1 MNDFIKSIFAGICIG
16 IAGTAYVKLGG
27 GPFAA
32 CLFAV
37 GLISIVL
44 FNFNL
49 YTGKIGYIQS
59 WKEIP
64 KILLIILGNLI
75 GCWLVAETAGVSAES
90 LVEAKLIMPLWEV
103 FFKSIWCGFLM
114 FAAVNVYKEHKSL
127 IGIIFCIPT
136 FILCGFE
143 HSIADSFYFFSA
155 SQITLPIVIF
165 ILITIVGNAI
175 GANLFKLVNL
185 FEKNKNL

>member
-16 IAGTAYVKLGG
+16 IAGAAYVQLGG

-44 FNFNL
+44 FDFNL
-49 YTGKIGYIQS
+49 YTGKIGYIKS
-59 WKEIP
+59 YKEIP
-64 KILLIILGNLI
+64 KMLLIILGNVL
-75 GCWLVAETAGVSAES
+75 GCFFVAETSGVSAEGI
-90 LVEAKLIMPLWEV
+90 VEAKLILPLWIV

-114 FAAVNVYKEHKSL
+114 YTAVNIYKEHKSL

-143 HSIADSFYFFSA
+143 HSIADSFYFLTVRA
-155 SQITLPIVIF
+155 YTLQVLLF
-165 ILITIVGNAI
+165 FLTTILGNAI
-175 GANLFKLVNL
+175 GANLFKLIKL
-185 FEKNKNL
+185 FEEKGEN